1 MGRGGVLGNGCS
13 NWSRV
18 ERILHI
24 ICNVL
29 FIWRYNNIYGTGWA
43 IRSRSPDEISVTAR
57 AGRSLIIDNRGQEA
71 GWHTSS

>member
-1 MGRGGVLGNGCS
+1 MGVKGWGGGSGCS

-18 ERILHI
+18 ERILE

-57 AGRSLIIDNRGQEA
+57 RKVIDKR
-71 GWHTSS
+71 